1 MPVAGKQQGGFMR
14 HELVDKSEN
23 EMVVNAIYLG
33 LTDPVEAE
41 LMTRDELID
50 LCEPYFDDPRWV

>member
-1 MPVAGKQQGGFMR
+1 MR